1 MTNTQSQA
9 ESADTMNNDEAAQ
22 IPRKELS
29 SLELAH
35 IALEAALD
43 KKALEPELLEVEE
56 LCSYASHILLLS
68 GRSDRQVDAIGEG
81 IKMAL
86 RDVGYTAMGVEGKA
100 SGQWALLDY
109 GDLIIHIF
117 HHPIREHYDLE
128 SLWSEA
134 GRVDID
140 IPDEA
145 RISADDGY

>member
-1 MTNTQSQA
+1 MTNTQSQQA
-9 ESADTMNNDEAAQ
+9 EATTSED
-22 IPRKELS
+22 S
-29 SLELAH
+29 STRAEDLDSLQLAH

-43 KKALEPELLEVEE
+43 KKALEPELLHVDD

-109 GDLIIHIF
+109 GDLIVHIF
-117 HHPIREHYDLE
+117 HHPIRQHYDLE

-134 GRVDID
+134 ARVDID
-140 IPDEA
+140 VPEEA
-145 RISADDGY
+145 RISAEDEY

>member
-9 ESADTMNNDEAAQ
+9 ESANTMNDDTGATL
-22 IPRKELS
+22 PKKELD
-29 SLELAH
+29 SLELALV
-35 IALEAALD
+35 ALEAALD
-43 KKALEPELLEVEE
+43 KKALEPELLEVES

-81 IKMAL
+81 IKIAL
-86 RDVGYTAMGVEGKA
+86 RDRGYTAMGVEGKA

-134 GRVDID
+134 PRVEIEV
-140 IPDEA
+140 PDEA

>member
-1 MTNTQSQA
+1 VTNTQSQA
-9 ESADTMNNDEAAQ
+9 ESADNMTNDDGVKTPQKA
-22 IPRKELS
+22 LD

-35 IALEAALD
+35 IALQAALD

-81 IKMAL
+81 IKIAL
-86 RDVGYTAMGVEGKA
+86 REEGYTAMGVEGKA

-134 GRVDID
+134 LRVEIEV
-140 IPDEA
+140 PEEA